1 MINIFY
7 ATCLSR
13 HLFADTSTSSWQL
26 RRSHQKEAQEMGFRA
41 GREAA
46 RGAGRRDC
54 FQAQEA
60 GLQIKAGIAG
70 AEWGC
75 PGQTRETTHPPP
87 LQPFSRMLSLPL
99 RALVLPCSS
108 DLWSLH
114 GKQDDD
120 RNFKGACL
128 KAVVSLPS
136 RPWLQAP
143 RLSVPQEA
151 PGTPAPESVSPRPT
165 SHLL

>member
-1 MINIFY
+1 
-7 ATCLSR
+7 
-13 HLFADTSTSSWQL
+13 
-26 RRSHQKEAQEMGFRA
+26 MGFRA

-87 LQPFSRMLSLPL
+87 LKPFSWSRLAPL
-99 RALVLPCSS
+99 TFGPYTESKMMT
-108 DLWSLH
+108 
-114 GKQDDD
+114 GI
-120 RNFKGACL
+120 
-128 KAVVSLPS
+128 S
-136 RPWLQAP
+136 R
-143 RLSVPQEA
+143 VPA
-151 PGTPAPESVSPRPT
+151 
-165 SHLL
+165 